1 MQDNWV
7 KVYGSN
13 QPHKVSIVSAVLAD
27 NNIESHEIN
36 KIDSA
41 YNAIGEIE
49 LYVVKDNEVLAL
61 FIIKQN
67 NL

>member
-1 MQDNWV
+1 MKDNWIRI
-7 KVYGSN
+7 YTSG
-13 QPHKVSIVSAVLAD
+13 QPHKISIVSALLAD
-27 NNIESHEIN
+27 NNIESYEIN

-49 LYVVKDNEVLAL
+49 LYVFIDDEVLAR

-67 NL
+67 EL

>member
-1 MQDNWV
+1 MNEHWV
-7 KVYGSN
+7 KVYSSN
-13 QPHKVSIVSAVLAD
+13 KPHEVSIASAVLAD

-49 LYVVKDNEVLAL
+49 LYVEDKNEVLAN

-67 NL
+67 SL

>member
-1 MQDNWV
+1 MEDNWV
-7 KVYGSN
+7 KIYASN
-13 QPHKVSIVSAVLAD
+13 QAHKVSIVSAVLAD
-27 NNIESHEIN
+27 NNIESHDIN

-49 LYVVKDNEVLAL
+49 LYVHAKDEVLAS